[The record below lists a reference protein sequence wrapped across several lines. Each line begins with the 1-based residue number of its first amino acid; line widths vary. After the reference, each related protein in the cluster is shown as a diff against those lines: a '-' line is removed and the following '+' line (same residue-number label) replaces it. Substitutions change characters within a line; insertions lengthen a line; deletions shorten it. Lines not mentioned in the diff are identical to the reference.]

1 MNKDYD
7 FFMENRAK
15 IIAGHED
22 SYVVIK
28 DLTILGYY
36 DSEATA
42 LVAMQD
48 HKLGSFIIQKCI
60 SEKNDIIE
68 FYSMGIVFA

>member
-7 FFMENRAK
+7 YFMENRAS

-22 SYVVIK
+22 KYVVIK
-28 DLTILGYY
+28 DQNVVGYF
-36 DSEATA
+36 DDEKVA
-42 LVAMQD
+42 LIAMKD
-48 HKLGSFIIQKCI
+48 HLLGSFIIQKCVTAQ
-60 SEKNDIIE
+60 KDIIE